1 MLRPFTITR
10 ADMGRDGPFM
20 SVHSYDPLYT
30 WCADIP
36 MAGSE
41 VEFCER
47 ACRVFREC
55 CQLPTAV
62 GARIHA
68 SGGPRFE
75 IEAFWSQREL
85 ERGKKIVFTK
95 SYFVAVEGDR
105 VEKLAAGAFQA
116 DATRV

>member
-1 MLRPFTITR
+1 
-10 ADMGRDGPFM
+10 M
-20 SVHSYDPLYT
+20 SVHSYDHPLYT
-30 WCADIP
+30 WCARYSADVP

-41 VEFCER
+41 AEFCER

-62 GARIHA
+62 GGRIHA

-85 ERGKKIVFTK
+85 ERGRKVVFTK
-95 SYFVAVEGDR
+95 SYFVAVEEGR
-105 VEKLAAGAFQA
+105 VEKVAASAFQA

>member
-1 MLRPFTITR
+1 
-10 ADMGRDGPFM
+10 M

-75 IEAFWSQREL
+75 IEAFWSQRAL
-85 ERGKKIVFTK
+85 ERGKKVVFTK